1 MSYSEDALIFQK
13 IPAGHQVRLEDRVS
27 YLYLEYSRIHQTR
40 TGVVASIEKD
50 GHERERSIPL
60 AVGGIA
66 LLMLGPGT
74 SITHAALAS
83 CARAGTTVMVTGGG
97 GMPCYTHATPLTSSS
112 RWAIAQA
119 RLIAD
124 EELTRRA
131 ALLLYGKQLG
141 RQLPDTLSL
150 RQMRGIEGR
159 IIRKRYRELA
169 LKNGI
174 RGFKRDT
181 KAEDPVNQALNLVH
195 GTLYGCAASACAAL
209 GVNPALGIIHRG
221 DQRSLLFDLADI
233 YKPTLSMPIAFQASS
248 EDQPLEYARR
258 ALRQQ
263 LYKKRVL
270 GQMLQTLMEIFA
282 PLLPEEDGD
291 RLIDDDGDVAGHTQY
306 GKAE

>member
-1 MSYSEDALIFQK
+1 MSYSDEALIFQK
-13 IPAGHQVRLEDRVS
+13 IPVDHQVRLEDRVS

-40 TGVVASIEKD
+40 TGVVASIEVED
-50 GHERERSIPL
+50 EEREKVIPL

-83 CARAGTTVMVTGGG
+83 CARAGTTVLVTGGG
-97 GMPCYTHATPLTSSS
+97 GMPCYTHATPLTTSS

-124 EELTRRA
+124 DELTRRA
-131 ALLLYGKQLG
+131 ALTLYGKQLG
-141 RQLPDTLSL
+141 KELPDTLGI

-159 IIRKRYRELA
+159 IIRQRYRELA
-169 LKNGI
+169 LANGVS
-174 RGFKRDT
+174 GFRRDT

-195 GTLYGCAASACAAL
+195 GTLYGCAASACSAL

-233 YKPTLSMPIAFQASS
+233 YKPTLSMPIAFQAAN
-248 EDQPLEYARR
+248 EAQPLEYARKT
-258 ALRQQ
+258 LRQQ

-270 GQMLQTLMEIFA
+270 GEMLRTLMELFT
-282 PLLPEEDGD
+282 PLLPSTEGD
-291 RLIDDDGDVAGHTQY
+291 RLIDDDGDVAGHKQY
-306 GKAE
+306 GR